1 MPQRRFPPW
10 SVEDIGGSFVV
21 KTSNDRPL
29 VFIYY
34 WNGIGRRSFARLL
47 TRNTDR
53 GEYRQA
59 AGASAE
65 GLICTAIC
73 PNRLIRMPEIGTL
86 IGSGSLGVIMRVIA
100 IHLILVGLL
109 VVLAQPAQLA
119 PTQAAA
125 TQTVPWHPC
134 ARITA
139 ACTRAGFA
147 HYGAKMG
154 FGMAVDCIRPIMLGT
169 PQRKQATKALPQID
183 PEVVAACKKRNPNF
197 GKGGRAKLQS
207 TVQPTPKPSS
217 T

>member
-139 ACTRAGFA
+139 ACTRAGDEQHIYFELIQVSNPGNRA
-147 HYGAKMG
+147 PFWVFQGRD
-154 FGMAVDCIRPIMLGT
+154 VEDRI
-169 PQRKQATKALPQID
+169 TKWEA
-183 PEVVAACKKRNPNF
+183 E
-197 GKGGRAKLQS
+197 G
-207 TVQPTPKPSS
+207 
-217 T
+217 